1 MFSVPQSD
9 ELALSKEFPPIH
21 FTSVQDLKKRGAAL
35 REEVENG
42 GQCQHIAFRQI
53 IEDQFERLQKSRA
66 DLGRGIT
73 FTWFEDIKTLIIKI
87 PAMPHE
93 KAHLGFERIM
103 TRKAV
108 AIGLDDL
115 EFSSIG
121 STLYKGQRSAKE
133 ADSSWMNQI
142 VRPQKEQFPHF
153 VIEAGL
159 SESLPRP
166 RADAKWWVEHS
177 KGEVNIVLIIWI
189 RPERKMVR
197 IEKWCP
203 GQTPPTRSSSRLARS
218 NAFPTMVAEVAI
230 DQLRTPSVISGA
242 PLCLEFHKVIGRP
255 AVPPLEQDFVF
266 SVQDLDKFV
275 TNIWVGT

>member
-1 MFSVPQSD
+1 MVITSISSICLSNRYPQGDVTASLTRNASTCREDASYCAPAMKPETHTSEEASSSPMFSVPQSD

-142 VRPQKEQFPHF
+142 VRPQKEQFPGVCNIPVSTCH
-153 VIEAGL
+153 
-159 SESLPRP
+159 
-166 RADAKWWVEHS
+166 EH
-177 KGEVNIVLIIWI
+177 
-189 RPERKMVR
+189 
-197 IEKWCP
+197 
-203 GQTPPTRSSSRLARS
+203 
-218 NAFPTMVAEVAI
+218 
-230 DQLRTPSVISGA
+230 
-242 PLCLEFHKVIGRP
+242 
-255 AVPPLEQDFVF
+255 
-266 SVQDLDKFV
+266 
-275 TNIWVGT
+275 